1 MILIQT
7 LVSFK
12 AQKQGFVINRKKT
25 NNVIQPKS
33 MDTQRK
39 KRWYSLTWP
48 TEHKEVK
55 LKIIKGGWDKKK
67 LVGTEK

>member
-25 NNVIQPKS
+25 NNVIHPKS
-33 MDTQRK
+33 VDTQRK
-39 KRWYSLTWP
+39 K
-48 TEHKEVK
+48 EVVFAHMADRAQ
-55 LKIIKGGWDKKK
+55 GD
-67 LVGTEK
+67 

>member
-1 MILIQT
+1 MLFT
-7 LVSFK
+7 LS
-12 AQKQGFVINRKKT
+12 QWTHRE
-25 NNVIQPKS
+25 
-33 MDTQRK
+33 R